1 MLLSIIGGLML
12 TLLLVGMAYHGTATT
27 STQAFPTWFKDYEG
41 RDTLLPGGLKVNP
54 ADFNPLDS
62 ITVTAGADAAQNAN
76 TVELDAPLT
85 RAIPQGS
92 ILNFGGGA
100 YAELTAPAA
109 EGDDELTVANLPAA
123 ITEGDTA
130 TYRGVNAPGIAA
142 GTLIGRT
149 YAEQEAGTPCGPFAD
164 GDDEV
169 YLVLHDVADLMRTPW
184 VTAIQPG
191 ARIAT
196 NHLPGWADRP
206 AAEKAAI
213 RATYTAIHGS
223 A

>member
-1 MLLSIIGGLML
+1 MLLSIIGGLII

-27 STQAFPTWFKDYEG
+27 STQAFPTWFKDYED
-41 RDTLLPGGLKVNP
+41 RSTLLPGGVTVTP
-54 ADFNPLDS
+54 ADFTPLDS
-62 ITVTAGADAAQNAN
+62 ITVTADGNAAAAAESV
-76 TVELDAPLT
+76 TLREALT
-85 RAIPQGS
+85 RAIPQGT

-109 EGDDELTVANLPAA
+109 EGDTELTVAPLPAQVDD
-123 ITEGDTA
+123 GDTA
-130 TYRGVNAPGIAA
+130 TYRGTNAAGISA

-149 YAEQEAGTPCGPFAD
+149 YAEQEAGTPFGPFTD

-169 YLVLHDVADLMRTPW
+169 YLVLHDVADLTKNPW

-191 ARIAT
+191 SRIAT